1 MVKRFEAPKPIC
13 IQARRLLETKL
24 MVGLVTARTVRA
36 TTEYILEIILKLR
49 PHGQAVKTPPFHG
62 GIPGSNPGGVT
73 KSKPLRLT
81 EEARPKSAKYR
92 RTKSEDFKTCSAFR
106 KYSSV
111 GRASALQAGGHRFEP
126 CYFHQYH
133 HGLF

>member
-1 MVKRFEAPKPIC
+1 
-13 IQARRLLETKL
+13 

-73 KSKPLRLT
+73 I
-81 EEARPKSAKYR
+81 
-92 RTKSEDFKTCSAFR
+92 R

-126 CYFHQYH
+126 CYFHQNFNKTKCLR
-133 HGLF
+133 GAVTIIIC

>member
-73 KSKPLRLT
+73 IIIEDNSLRICLRSTGKPPWTRWNVLWT
-81 EEARPKSAKYR
+81 
-92 RTKSEDFKTCSAFR
+92 
-106 KYSSV
+106 
-111 GRASALQAGGHRFEP
+111 H
-126 CYFHQYH
+126 
-133 HGLF
+133 